1 MSEGHFNIF
10 DAIFEQIEREVFN
23 LSRNGG
29 GVGGLHGEDKDIFD
43 VISDNIKKNDPANFD
58 DTFDKGTNNNNGFT
72 IILGPGS
79 GNNGFGDRASKS
91 NGGTKSLRDE
101 ILEGSPLNKKIND
114 NNDNSND
121 NYKSVAFT
129 GGVKDHNKFEPYIDG
144 SGTDGKSKSSS
155 SYSVDRT
162 WSKTFSFPSFGFG
175 GIFDESNTHSPNT
188 KENDDA
194 YFSDSDKRDLK
205 EIEKLGSSIFNKF
218 ARIFMNQIDQALSNG
233 VDMPIPKDEANR
245 HSGYDLMNEN
255 ENQSKLF
262 TSSTSTS
269 VQSRTS
275 YVNGVMQKET
285 HEKTCDRQ
293 GNCMFKTSTIVDDM
307 LTIVTKFKDKNGIIT
322 DRQEKTYALDS
333 SGNPIPIGN
342 GGDIDNDLL
351 IK

>member
-1 MSEGHFNIF
+1 
-10 DAIFEQIEREVFN
+10 
-23 LSRNGG
+23 
-29 GVGGLHGEDKDIFD
+29 
-43 VISDNIKKNDPANFD
+43 
-58 DTFDKGTNNNNGFT
+58 
-72 IILGPGS
+72 
-79 GNNGFGDRASKS
+79 
-91 NGGTKSLRDE
+91 
-101 ILEGSPLNKKIND
+101 
-114 NNDNSND
+114 
-121 NYKSVAFT
+121 
-129 GGVKDHNKFEPYIDG
+129 
-144 SGTDGKSKSSS
+144 
-155 SYSVDRT
+155 
-162 WSKTFSFPSFGFG
+162 
-175 GIFDESNTHSPNT
+175 
-188 KENDDA
+188 
-194 YFSDSDKRDLK
+194 
-205 EIEKLGSSIFNKF
+205 
-218 ARIFMNQIDQALSNG
+218 
-233 VDMPIPKDEANR
+233 
-245 HSGYDLMNEN
+245 MNEN